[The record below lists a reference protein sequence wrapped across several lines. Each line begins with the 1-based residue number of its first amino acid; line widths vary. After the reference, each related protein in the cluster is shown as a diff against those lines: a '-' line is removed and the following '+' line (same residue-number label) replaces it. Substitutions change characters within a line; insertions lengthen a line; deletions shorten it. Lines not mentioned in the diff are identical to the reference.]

1 MELFWPHRDVVVRT
15 ARFLMK
21 DEAEADDLA
30 QEVMLK
36 AFRSVDRFET
46 GSDARSW
53 LLTILRNARVD
64 RLRSISAHR
73 TVSLDARAVE
83 PEDASEPSP
92 HFSTTDPNVVLEQF
106 SDADVIEALQELSE
120 EMRWTL
126 LLIDVEG
133 LDQAEAAGI
142 LQVPLG
148 TIKSRAHRARQILH
162 DRLEKRAREL
172 RLIR

>member
-30 QEVMLK
+30 QETMLK
-36 AFRSVDRFET
+36 AYRSLDRFEAGT
-46 GSDARSW
+46 DARAW

-64 RLRSISAHR
+64 RLRSNVAHKM
-73 TVSLDARAVE
+73 VSLEAITVE
-83 PEDASEPSP
+83 PAEEPEMPQHASPA
-92 HFSTTDPNVVLEQF
+92 DPQVVFEQF
-106 SDADVIEALQELSE
+106 SDSEVIDALQELPE

-126 LLIDVEG
+126 LLTDVEG

-172 RLIR
+172 RMIR